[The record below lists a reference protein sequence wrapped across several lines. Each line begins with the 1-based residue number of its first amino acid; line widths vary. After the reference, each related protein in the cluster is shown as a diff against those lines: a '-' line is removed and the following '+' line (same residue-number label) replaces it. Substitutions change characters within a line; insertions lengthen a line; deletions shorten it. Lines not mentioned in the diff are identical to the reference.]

1 MMRRGGGGVYKFVR
15 IVVAPYF
22 SFCCFF
28 FFFLFRLLF
37 FCFHCCCFFFI
48 LIGMCDVVCV
58 FFVRSSTPPPST
70 PPSIRADPSCYIG
83 ERYTTSSLCV
93 DAKRK
98 LHRLSNVCSVC
109 SYDTFIKERNEGFFC
124 LFPFF
129 HKVNL
134 RRFFGFACNIKHQQ
148 PYPSMHTH
156 PRKYIPGK
164 PVRVHL
170 VFMCQTYEYFA
181 L

>member
-1 MMRRGGGGVYKFVR
+1 MLYVCSSFVLPHHPPAHHPVSAL
-15 IVVAPYF
+15 IHPA
-22 SFCCFF
+22 
-28 FFFLFRLLF
+28 
-37 FCFHCCCFFFI
+37 I
-48 LIGMCDVVCV
+48 LGRD
-58 FFVRSSTPPPST
+58 TPP
-70 PPSIRADPSCYIG
+70 A
-83 ERYTTSSLCV
+83 LCV

-181 L
+181 V